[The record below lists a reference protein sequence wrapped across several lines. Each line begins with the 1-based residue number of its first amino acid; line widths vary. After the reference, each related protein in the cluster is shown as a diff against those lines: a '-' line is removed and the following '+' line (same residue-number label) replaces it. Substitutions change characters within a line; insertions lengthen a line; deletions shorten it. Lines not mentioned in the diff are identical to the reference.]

1 MLAKGAAAKDLIDKC
16 YRVGL
21 ITEAL
26 HASIGNHPFL
36 KKKDL
41 PQEDYGLAV
50 DALID
55 LDKKMSATSWPWD
68 IYSAREMEQDVL
80 DRLKSVFSAMN
91 TNGSMSSGLIESRK
105 NTDFCR
111 RCKLYGHTERECR
124 SDYPDDRPRGRSRSP
139 ALPRE
144 PRAERHYER
153 GRRSDRY
160 DYSDVRSG
168 PSHYTPDEI
177 AQKIAQQREELL
189 RREMMIRSPEAIDDE
204 LLPQP
209 AYLPQPLIPLGGGPA
224 TLAQSATQLVD
235 PLLIQHQLRAREE
248 DEYRA
253 KREAEARRMEEE
265 QRLKEKERELE
276 RRMQRELEE
285 KKRALEEEIRKQV
298 QMEERA
304 KLQMELAQRHTQQQP
319 LHGVDPSYPSFSSQ
333 HSNSSFMLPSLSS
346 FAASSYANELSTG
359 SYSSAP
365 DFEMEEIKRL
375 VKETEDKLL
384 DLQRNAREAE
394 LSAIF
399 QSRAFQ
405 TVAELG
411 DNAYLLDRSQKQHL
425 LCELKE
431 LLSHAGPRERE
442 RKARSRHRSHSR
454 GRSRRESS
462 RHHRERTPHRRSR
475 SPRHHGS
482 YRRSKEREVY
492 KEVRH
497 QVGGITLRNLSPT
510 EQRRLKVGDI
520 VVAQDVKTG
529 KWTTAHIAKISS
541 DRATLTIGNATWKK
555 NLDELFKEVPEWSA

>member
-1 MLAKGAAAKDLIDKC
+1 
-16 YRVGL
+16 
-21 ITEAL
+21 
-26 HASIGNHPFL
+26 
-36 KKKDL
+36 
-41 PQEDYGLAV
+41 
-50 DALID
+50 
-55 LDKKMSATSWPWD
+55 
-68 IYSAREMEQDVL
+68 
-80 DRLKSVFSAMN
+80 MN
-91 TNGSMSSGLIESRK
+91 TNGAMSSGLIESRK
-105 NTDFCR
+105 KMEFCR
-111 RCKLYGHTERECR
+111 RCKLYGHSERECR
-124 SDYPDDRPRGRSRSP
+124 SDYCEDRPRGRSRSP
-139 ALPRE
+139 TLPRE
-144 PRAERHYER
+144 PRGERHYER
-153 GRRSDRY
+153 GRRSDPY
-160 DYSDVRSG
+160 DHGDIRSG

-189 RREMMIRSPEAIDDE
+189 RREMMIRSPEEMDDQ
-204 LLPQP
+204 LLPQTG
-209 AYLPQPLIPLGGGPA
+209 YLPQPLIPLAAGPA
-224 TLAQSATQLVD
+224 ALAQSAT
-235 PLLIQHQLRAREE
+235 PLLDPVLMHQMRAREE
-248 DEYRA
+248 DDYRA

-265 QRLKEKERELE
+265 HRLKEKERELE
-276 RRMQRELEE
+276 RRMERELEE

-304 KLQMELAQRHTQQQP
+304 KLQMELAQRHTQPQT
-319 LHGVDPSYPSFSSQ
+319 LHGVDPSYPAFSSQ
-333 HSNSSFMLPSLSS
+333 HSSSSFMLPSLSS
-346 FAASSYANELSTG
+346 FATSSYGNELSTG

-442 RKARSRHRSHSR
+442 RKPRSRNRSRSR
-454 GRSRRESS
+454 ERSRRESS
-462 RHHRERTPHRRSR
+462 RHHHHRERTPHRRSR

-541 DRATLTIGNATWKK
+541 DRATLTIGNVTWKK